1 MGGTGRK
8 GKAFCINAQWTVT
21 PNNVMLSVLT
31 DRQRDVEVMGA
42 MNFVISLV
50 FFIMA
55 EAKRIMKPIVLCE
68 HLSLDLPLCSLD
80 QDSI

>member
-31 DRQRDVEVMGA
+31 DRQRDVEVTGA

-50 FFIMA
+50 FFYHGRGKKDNETHSA
-55 EAKRIMKPIVLCE
+55 L
-68 HLSLDLPLCSLD
+68 
-80 QDSI
+80 